1 MRSVDFKA
9 VFAGVA
15 GARHNH
21 CFAVHLKGLNGVEHQ
36 FFASQA
42 EHFLNHG
49 FRFRTLHG
57 KLSVVVALV
66 VDVHVVALSLFVN
79 PSHVFI
85 DVGGVNH
92 NEEVAVGHL
101 IHQQVVDHATVRVA
115 HHAVVYLAIRS
126 AGDVV
131 SENVVHKFLG
141 VGAGD
146 AHLAHVRNVEHAT
159 MLAYC
164 IMFIND

>member
-1 MRSVDFKA
+1 M
-9 VFAGVA
+9 
-15 GARHNH
+15 
-21 CFAVHLKGLNGVEHQ
+21 
-36 FFASQA
+36 
-42 EHFLNHG
+42 
-49 FRFRTLHG
+49 
-57 KLSVVVALV
+57 
-66 VDVHVVALSLFVN
+66 VDVHVVALSLLVN

-115 HHAVVYLAIRS
+115 HHAVVDFAIRS

-141 VGAGD
+141 IGAGD

-159 MLAYC
+159 MLAHC